1 MSSSADAH
9 SRVRFLA
16 SAATEL
22 MEGQAHDTVPR
33 RLLELS
39 TGQEAWDWMVFSNP
53 VTEMIR
59 DRTSAD
65 GVAALPVRLN
75 IGWGRKADRL

>member
-1 MSSSADAH
+1 
-9 SRVRFLA
+9 
-16 SAATEL
+16 
-22 MEGQAHDTVPR
+22 
-33 RLLELS
+33 
-39 TGQEAWDWMVFSNP
+39 MVFSNP
-53 VTEMIR
+53 VTDVIR